1 MRIKILN
8 TLENIAIAVVTLV
21 VINFFIV
28 RPLRNDIKEISIKLA
43 EQPTY
48 SIQND
53 FEKMRTKK
61 GGNITLDLNNE
72 LNHFEAVP
80 DSTIVDTT
88 AKKGFLKRVF
98 RKRK

>member
-28 RPLRNDIKEISIKLA
+28 RPLRNNIKEISIKLR

-61 GGNITLDLNNE
+61 GGSITLDLQNE
-72 LNHFEAVP
+72 MKHFEVHE
-80 DSTIVDTT
+80 DSTATNE
-88 AKKGFLKRVF
+88 KGFFKRIF
-98 RKRK
+98 KKK

>member
-1 MRIKILN
+1 MKIKILN
-8 TLENIAIAVVTLV
+8 TLENISIAIVTLV

-61 GGNITLDLNNE
+61 GGSINLDLQNE
-72 LNHFEAVP
+72 MNHFEINQ
-80 DSTIVDTT
+80 DSTATN
-88 AKKGFLKRVF
+88 KKGFLKRMF
-98 RKRK
+98 KKK